1 MQDRAL
7 KGFAYDAADGSSSA
21 KAPDGRAASEE
32 QAARRGLRTIF
43 DHVTRQGLPDLG
55 QQGEVI
61 DDIPLP
67 LDDDL
72 SRSPADVFE
81 FEGSHLSRSE
91 PETGQ
96 EKQDRV
102 ITPSPWSVQVAH
114 IEQLLHVR
122 SREIVRNAG

>member
-1 MQDRAL
+1 MVAQDLPNLGHGRARPDQPGPEGMAQDVRTPVRRMQVRAL

-21 KAPDGRAASEE
+21 KAPDGRAESEE

-72 SRSPADVFE
+72 S
-81 FEGSHLSRSE
+81 
-91 PETGQ
+91 
-96 EKQDRV
+96 
-102 ITPSPWSVQVAH
+102 
-114 IEQLLHVR
+114 
-122 SREIVRNAG
+122 